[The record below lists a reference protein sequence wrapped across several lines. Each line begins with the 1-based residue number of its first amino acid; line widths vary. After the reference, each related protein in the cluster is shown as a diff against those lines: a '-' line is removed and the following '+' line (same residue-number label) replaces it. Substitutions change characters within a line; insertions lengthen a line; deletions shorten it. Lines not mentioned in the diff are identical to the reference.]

1 MIRNKIVVRYQDGR
15 ILKGYT
21 VDFLP
26 TRPTFH
32 LTLIDA
38 PQDAKLL
45 VIRIEEVKAI
55 FFVKDYKGNPERK
68 KLQVFPDGKPI
79 IGRKVRVT
87 FNDGETLVGTTQ
99 GYDATRPG
107 FFVVPADSGSN
118 NERCFV
124 VGRATTQVS
133 FL

>member
-21 VDFLP
+21 IDFLP
-26 TRPTFH
+26 TRPMFH
-32 LTLIDA
+32 MTLMDA
-38 PQDAKLL
+38 PKDAKPL
-45 VIRIEEVKAI
+45 VIQIEEVKAI
-55 FFVKDYKGNPERK
+55 FFVKDYTGNPGRK
-68 KLQVFPDGKPI
+68 KLQEFPEGKPI
-79 IGRKVRVT
+79 LGRKVRVT
-87 FNDGETLVGTTQ
+87 FRDGETLVGTTQ
-99 GYDATRPG
+99 GYDAARPG

-124 VGRATTQVS
+124 VAHATTQVS